1 MNNIPITLYIHI
13 PWCLKKCPYCDFNS
27 YTSSASNIPEEDYI
41 DALLKDLQNDAA
53 RWLQGRVISAIYI
66 GGGTPS
72 LISSK
77 TWENFFQ
84 ILQQKISLSSD
95 MEITLEANPATF
107 DLNKAV
113 AWRSLG
119 INRISLGVQSFQDQ
133 KLQSLG
139 RIHDAAQALMAV
151 DYLQKAGFFNFNID
165 LMYGLPQQNLSDAI
179 FDLKTALNLG
189 ATHLSWYQLTIEP
202 NTVFGRR
209 KPVLPNEDLL
219 WQMQEEGVAVIAD
232 SGMQQYEI
240 SAYSKKSHYRC
251 RHNYNYWQFGDYL
264 GIGAGAHG
272 KITDTVSSEII
283 RYSKLA
289 NPQSYISS
297 PDNWNAT
304 CQVVSQNELPLEFML
319 NVLRLHEPIPID
331 LFTERTFLDFS
342 KIIGILQTAQEKNLL
357 KYNTTNFT
365 ATALGRRFLDDL
377 LLLFAILN
385 ENRFPELAQSSLRS
399 VLDIHDSNERE
410 SQQRG
415 KPKCEE
421 YI

>member
-27 YTSSASNIPEEDYI
+27 YTSSVSNIPEEAYI
-41 DALLKDLQNDAA
+41 DALLKDLQNDAV
-53 RWLQGRVISAIYI
+53 RWLQGRAISAIYI

-84 ILQQKISLSSD
+84 VLQQKISFSSD

-202 NTVFGRR
+202 NTVFGRQ

-240 SAYSKKSHYRC
+240 SAYSKSHYRC
-251 RHNYNYWQFGDYL
+251 QHNYNYWQFGDYL

-289 NPQSYISS
+289 NPQSYILNENRFPGLAQIDSSSLDFPLDGNERGSQQRGKPKCEEYISS
-297 PDNWNAT
+297 PDNRNAT

-319 NVLRLHEPIPID
+319 NALRLHEPIPID
-331 LFTERTFLDFS
+331 LFTERTFLDLT
-342 KIIGILQTAQEKNLL
+342 KINKILKSAQEKKLL
-357 KYNTTNFT
+357 EYNSSHFIT
-365 ATALGRRFLDDL
+365 TALGRRFLDDL
-377 LLLFAILN
+377 LLLFAI
-385 ENRFPELAQSSLRS
+385 
-399 VLDIHDSNERE
+399 
-410 SQQRG
+410 
-415 KPKCEE
+415 
-421 YI
+421 